1 MVFGQDVASFP
12 GPHTS
17 LGMRLGRMRYC
28 SKVGTGS
35 RVGTASKDA
44 V

>member
-12 GPHTS
+12 GLHTS